1 MSYTTASEMLI
12 RFGGTEMA
20 QVATSD
26 EAVVVDVGLLRLTV
40 TGGDRS
46 GYDPALVA
54 VADAALSRINLAIGE
69 AESKI
74 NAYLGSRYPLP
85 IAPEMIASGCLP
97 GICADVARYLLHDNQ
112 VIEVVTQRYAAAMRW
127 LQDVAAGRANL
138 GADADSPSMPSG
150 AGMPDFVAHGDP
162 IDVTG
167 Y

>member
-12 RFGGTEMA
+12 RFGGVEMA

-26 EAVVVDVGLLRLTV
+26 EAVVIDAGLLRLTV
-40 TGGDRS
+40 TGGDRGS
-46 GYDPALVA
+46 YDPALVA
-54 VADAALSRINLAIGE
+54 VADAALNRINLAIGE
-69 AESKI
+69 AESRI

-85 IAPEMIASGCLP
+85 IATEVVASGCLP
-97 GICADVARYLLHDNQ
+97 GICADMARYLLHDNQ

-138 GADADSPSMPSG
+138 GTGADQSSVPSG

-167 Y
+167 F